1 MTMVVMIEMMI
12 EMIEMMTET
21 KTCAYGGIVAWSR
34 HGGVVVVVQEARMS
48 LGRRR
53 ESIS

>member
-21 KTCAYGGIVAWSR
+21 KTCAYGGYGGMVAWSR
-34 HGGVVVVVQEARMS
+34 HGGVVVVVQARS
-48 LGRRR
+48 KRRG
-53 ESIS
+53 